1 MRRVIVL
8 AFLLVARLSEAQTA
22 VDKLALETMKQWKLP
37 GLAIAIVKD
46 DKVVLAKGYG
56 EKELGGSAPITDETL
71 FQIASTS
78 KAFTTTALAMLVDEK
93 KLTWDDPVRQHVVY
107 FHLDDACADSLVT
120 LRDVVSHRTGLSRH
134 DELWDNS
141 GLSREEVI
149 RAIGGVEL
157 SKPFRS
163 AYQYQ
168 NIMFMVAG
176 EAVAHA
182 SGMLWNDFVRTR
194 IFQPLQ
200 MTRSVTTFAEWNG
213 AADHASGH
221 RYDIKTGAVSPKALV
236 DEDNLGPAGTIASC
250 ARDMAQ
256 WLRFQL
262 ADGAI
267 DGKRLLAADVLNETK
282 TPQTLIRL
290 EGSTRELNPDANLLA
305 YAMGWNVSDYHGA
318 TLISHAGALNSFR
331 TQVALLPRE
340 HAGVVVMTNVG
351 RGISVLALRAALIDL
366 LLGRPSR
373 DWNAYYLAAEKK
385 IDDKDA
391 AAKVEREAKRHRD
404 THPSRE
410 LAAYAGTY
418 ENAAYGKATVTVEN
432 NALVLR
438 WRRLTLPLTHYHF
451 DTFSAFSEDDDVDE
465 QVEFRLGVD
474 GEVKMLTIFGEEF
487 TRR

>member
-56 EKELGGSAPITDETL
+56 VKELGGSAPITDETL

-182 SGMLWNDFVRTR
+182 SGMSWNEFVRTR

-200 MTRSVTTFAEWNG
+200 MTHSVTTFAEWNG
-213 AADHASGH
+213 AADHAGGH

-290 EGSTRELNPDANLLA
+290 EGSTREQNPDANLLA

-418 ENAAYGKATVTVEN
+418 ENAAYGEATVTVEN

-474 GEVKMLTIFGEEF
+474 GEVKMLTIFGEAF